1 MKKVLCAVALTLLT
15 SRLAGATAFTV
26 SGHDDG
32 LFGVTSTT
40 NATTARDS
48 FLAQLTAAGA
58 TSGTEFFDRIPTGTI
73 TPALAFV
80 PTGITGTIDC
90 GLFPDDCVVKGAR
103 NLGRTA
109 ISPDSFML
117 ADNAANFTIQFS
129 QAINGFGFF
138 ATDIGDFGG
147 QLQLVAKRNGQT
159 VFTSSLIGTAHPQS
173 NPAPDTTGCQ
183 DPQSLRYLLC
193 SNEFSGDIDY
203 FGFYDSLVSFDSLS
217 FNGTSFDDTFGF
229 DNLTAATAPVPEPTS
244 LLLLG
249 TGVAALARRRRVK
262 KSE

>member
-32 LFGVTSTT
+32 LFGATSTT

-48 FLAQLTAAGA
+48 FLAQLTAASA
-58 TSGTEFFDRIPTGTI
+58 TSGTEFFDRIQAGTT

-80 PTGITGTIDC
+80 PTGITGTISDC
-90 GLFPDDCVVKGAR
+90 GPFPTDCVVLGAR
-103 NLGRTA
+103 NLGRAA

-117 ADNAANFTIQFS
+117 ADNAADFTIQFS

-159 VFTSSLIGTAHPQS
+159 VFTSSLIGTAHPQ
-173 NPAPDTTGCQ
+173 NPTPDDTGCQ
-183 DPQSLRYLLC
+183 DPQSPRYQLC

-217 FNGTSFDDTFGF
+217 FLGTNGDDTFGF